1 MCAKCIAQS
10 QVKGL
15 PEEKKKK
22 EEKRCRGKKDRN
34 DLGQGEEDMENI
46 C

>member
-1 MCAKCIAQS
+1 MCAKCTAQS

-22 EEKRCRGKKDRN
+22 KKRCGGEQDRN

>member
-1 MCAKCIAQS
+1 MCAKCTAQS

-22 EEKRCRGKKDRN
+22 KKKREKMWRRK
-34 DLGQGEEDMENI
+34 GQA
-46 C
+46 